1 MELKDSECVEWKYV
15 NYMKNIFQS
24 IGLDYYYYG
33 NFNIIGSH
41 PNSDRRAD
49 FEKLIFVFKIIF
61 PTWYCKLSMF

>member
-33 NFNIIGSH
+33 NFNTNYITLRTFMEINFRKMFIQGQVIGS
-41 PNSDRRAD
+41 S
-49 FEKLIFVFKIIF
+49 
-61 PTWYCKLSMF
+61 